1 MFRIL
6 SSETSGF
13 KLLTDGPKK
22 SWFGGLI
29 ENRALI
35 KPVVDAEIILS
46 KYYKNDSKVTELRNH
61 LENIFLNWVAN
72 CGNQLPPNDC
82 KDTNAKDYPPYMR
95 AGDYINDY
103 ADLLMKLREEA
114 FQPLLDFESEIG
126 GRCVSALL
134 VLSETANNCFESAI
148 KAYWEILR
156 SENESQM
163 KEYSHRMSMLEMSL
177 PLIEA
182 GHKSRIG
189 YKRRDDWKD
198 KKDCQAIAKRL
209 WEENPDM
216 TIADLLRAPQLNSY
230 VMKYKDKKTIRN
242 WLSKIDKRP
251 KERKTGRP
259 KKIIPVIG

>member
-1 MFRIL
+1 MN
-6 SSETSGF
+6 SF

-35 KPVVDAEIILS
+35 KPVIDAEIILS

-61 LENIFLNWVAN
+61 LENIFLNWVVN
-72 CGNQLPPNDC
+72 CGNHSTPNDC
-82 KDTNAKDYPPYMR
+82 KDTNAENYPPYMR

-126 GRCVSALL
+126 DQSVSALL
-134 VLSETANNCFESAI
+134 VLSETANNRTDSAI

-156 SENESQM
+156 SEKGKQM
-163 KEYSHRMSMLEMSL
+163 KEDSVRQHILEKNM

-189 YKRRDDWKD
+189 YKRRDDWQD
-198 KKDCQAIAKRL
+198 KQDCQAIAKKL

-230 VMKYKDKKTIRN
+230 ARKYKDKKTVRN
-242 WLSKIDKRP
+242 WLSKVDPRS
-251 KERKTGRP
+251 KEKKTGRP
-259 KKIIPVIG
+259 KKNN

>member
-1 MFRIL
+1 MFRIP
-6 SSETSGF
+6 SSETNGLKF
-13 KLLTDGPKK
+13 LTDGPKK

-35 KPVVDAEIILS
+35 KPVVDAEIILL
-46 KYYKNDSKVTELRNH
+46 KYYKDDSKVTELRNH

-126 GRCVSALL
+126 DQSVSALL
-134 VLSETANNCFESAI
+134 VLSETANNRFDSAI

-156 SENESQM
+156 SEKESQK
-163 KEYSHRMSMLEMSL
+163 KENSVTRRILEKNM
-177 PLIEA
+177 PLVEA
-182 GHKSRIG
+182 GYKSRIG
-189 YKRRDDWKD
+189 YKRRDDWQD
-198 KKDCQAIAKRL
+198 KQDCQAIAKKL

-216 TIADLLRAPQLNSY
+216 TIADLIRSPQLSSY
-230 VMKYKDKKTIRN
+230 VKKYKDKKTIRN
-242 WLSKIDKRP
+242 WLSKVDARS
-251 KERKTGRP
+251 KEKKTGRP
-259 KKIIPVIG
+259 KK